1 MKNYKKDILSNGIT
15 VITEEISSVWSAAVG
30 VWIATGS
37 RYEDINNN
45 GVSHFIEHLLF
56 KGTKTRTATD
66 IAEELDA
73 VGGQLNAFTSKEHTC
88 YYAKVLGEHVPIAV
102 DILSDMICNPA
113 FPAEEI
119 ERERGVIIEEIRM
132 YEDSPGDLVYEML
145 ERKMWEDH
153 PIGWSIAGT
162 EERMKSIS
170 RKEIMDY
177 FQKHYL
183 PHNMV
188 IAAAGNIKHDEV
200 ILQLEEH
207 FKCLAG
213 NGHQERIK
221 PSAALPGAIVRK
233 KDIEQVHLC
242 LGLESYHL
250 TDERLYALYILNMA
264 LGGGMSSRLF
274 QEVREKRG
282 LAYTIYSNQA
292 PYKDTGLYS
301 IYAATSPGKLD
312 EVLQLTLTELEKVK
326 HNPLTEKEFLR
337 SKEQLKSGLIMSQEG
352 TASQML
358 RIGKSQLSFG
368 KIMQTE
374 EVIQKIEAVT
384 MEGIQSVAQELFN
397 KDHYVVSVVGNMDED
412 VSREKINQILGK

>member
-1 MKNYKKDILSNGIT
+1 MKNYQKNILSNGIT

-37 RYEDINNN
+37 RHEDINNN

-56 KGTKTRTATD
+56 KGTETRTATD

-88 YYAKVLGEHVPIAV
+88 YYAKVLGEHVSIAV
-102 DILSDMICNPA
+102 DILADMICHPA

-145 ERKMWEDH
+145 EKKMWEDD
-153 PIGWSIAGT
+153 PMGWSIAGT
-162 EERMKSIS
+162 EERMESIS
-170 RKEIMDY
+170 REEIINY
-177 FQKHYL
+177 FEKHYL

-188 IAAAGNIKHDEV
+188 IAVAGNIKHDEV
-200 ILQLEEH
+200 IDQLEKH
-207 FKCLAG
+207 FKCLVG
-213 NGHQERIK
+213 KGHEELVK
-221 PSAALPGAIVRK
+221 PRATSPGIIVRK

-242 LGLESYHL
+242 LGLESYYL
-250 TDERLYALYILNMA
+250 TDEKLYALYVLNMA

-301 IYAATSPGKLD
+301 IYAATSPEKLD
-312 EVLQLTLTELEKVK
+312 EVLQLTLAELEKVK
-326 HNPLTEKEFLR
+326 HNLLTEKEFLR
-337 SKEQLKSGLIMSQEG
+337 SKEQLKSSLIMSQEG

-358 RIGKSQLSFG
+358 RIGKGQLSFG
-368 KIMQTE
+368 KIKQTE
-374 EVIQKIEAVT
+374 EIIQHIEMVT
-384 MEGIQSVAQELFN
+384 REEIQEVAKELLN
-397 KDHYVVSVVGNMDED
+397 KDHYVISVVGNMDEN
-412 VSREKINQILGK
+412 VLREKINQVLGK